1 MDLPILRQSQ
11 CLSDSNLFEST
22 YLYLKDD
29 IYLTSSSNFLN
40 YVIDTEI
47 EKDDGKVI
55 LVQTRQSVNVTGHS
69 LSNFYLNFENN
80 TVFFTYACF
89 FRGRKASKVLFAVN
103 LLCIWSLQPV
113 SSENCIMI
121 SSSSK
126 SCMTPPYQ
134 TL

>member
-55 LVQTRQSVNVTGHS
+55 LVQTGQSVIVTGHS

-80 TVFFTYACF
+80 TVFFHIRMFFSGEEGVKSLICSESPLYMVSTTCF
-89 FRGRKASKVLFAVN
+89 ERKLHNDLF
-103 LLCIWSLQPV
+103 I
-113 SSENCIMI
+113 
-121 SSSSK
+121 K
-126 SCMTPPYQ
+126 
-134 TL
+134 